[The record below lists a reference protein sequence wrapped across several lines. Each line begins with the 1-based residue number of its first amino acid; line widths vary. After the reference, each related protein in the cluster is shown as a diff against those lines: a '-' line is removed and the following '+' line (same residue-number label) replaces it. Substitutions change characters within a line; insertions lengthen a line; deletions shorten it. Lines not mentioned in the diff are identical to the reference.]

1 MITKGVDLLK
11 PAKNPDLQMDST
23 FEVLGKLAVQLALAN
38 VVKETKMNAAFVVG
52 SPLCEA
58 YISGL
63 FLFEQAV
70 FCAYYLSQV
79 LGNSVSNGL
88 PEKGKV
94 GGTFFCGL

>member
-1 MITKGVDLLK
+1 
-11 PAKNPDLQMDST
+11 
-23 FEVLGKLAVQLALAN
+23 
-38 VVKETKMNAAFVVG
+38 MNAAFVVG

-63 FLFEQAV
+63 LLFEQAV

-79 LGNSVSNGL
+79 LGNSARNGQ

-94 GGTFFCGL
+94 SKHCWQFNFGFKIVNKFFVILIIFFFNWLISDIWEPHQKGIEK